1 MEYFRLP
8 SDARSGPNCGVTAL
22 AVAAGV
28 SFTRAWNIFATVGK
42 YGKRW
47 KGATYTI
54 HQGPAL
60 DKLGIKW
67 RDTVPAGGGSNF
79 AGKHRTI
86 KYFTENH
93 TKPNTLYMIT
103 TGSHVQ
109 CVMNGMVID
118 QCGLKPVDEYRG
130 KRKRVRHVKVI
141 ETPFKHAMAPKPQPT
156 PQQPAKFCKCGA
168 SLRTGSN
175 LCACDKQ
182 PTSGFTHTSLF
193 PALFIE
199 QQPAQSAQQLNL
211 F

>member
-1 MEYFRLP
+1 MGASMEYLQLP
-8 SDARSGPNCGVTAL
+8 SDAKRGPNCGVTAL

-28 SFTRAWNIFATVGK
+28 SFARAWNIFATVGK

-47 KGATYTI
+47 KGATYTS

-67 RDTVPAGGGSNF
+67 RDTVPAGGGSYF

-93 TKPNTLYMIT
+93 TKPDTLYMIT

-130 KRKRVRHVKVI
+130 KRKRVQHVKVI

-156 PQQPAKFCKCGA
+156 PQQP
-168 SLRTGSN
+168 
-175 LCACDKQ
+175 
-182 PTSGFTHTSLF
+182 TSGFAHSSLF
-193 PALFIE
+193 PALFTE